1 LGQKAVKIGEEP
13 RLGDLAAVNAEK
25 VEPNPLHVVA
35 GWRDG
40 FEFTTVRALDRVPET
55 DLPAF
60 GEDIV
65 NCYV

>member
-1 LGQKAVKIGEEP
+1 LSQETVEIGQEP
-13 RLGDLAAVNAEK
+13 RLGDFPAVDAEK
-25 VEPNPLHVVA
+25 VEPYPPHTVA

-40 FEFTTVRALDRVPET
+40 FEFTSVRALSRVPDT

-60 GEDIV
+60 GDDFV